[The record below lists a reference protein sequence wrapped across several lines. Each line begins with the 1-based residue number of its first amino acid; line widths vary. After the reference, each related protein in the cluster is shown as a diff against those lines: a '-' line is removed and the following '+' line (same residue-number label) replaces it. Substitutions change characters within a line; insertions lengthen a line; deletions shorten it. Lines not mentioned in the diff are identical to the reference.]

1 MKEEYK
7 IFEQN
12 LEVLNKNSEKYR
24 KTMKIRDIGIDTT
37 NFNDFYNN
45 SFNFKEIKSNYLS
58 NLISFSFLK
67 KVGTFYQWPFLC
79 FSNLVENSIIHGKAT
94 KIDIDINCYED
105 EVYKRLELAT
115 KNTNLSEYKPESSD
129 LQLYKGDYNHKIL
142 TLSIKDNGNGIETE
156 LFNKILFCFDAK
168 DTSLM
173 SCINNNPNYL
183 NKNINIKSCCL
194 RLGDS
199 FFILTKTK
207 EELNIGLISKQLQM
221 KMNNDLILTP
231 LVNYSIIKNDDNTYK
246 YIFKSQMGLQSENI
260 ILNEI
265 RFLFWS
271 VDEIF
276 AYANS
281 FETGTHIF
289 IYDLKQFS
297 SHKDLYNKATNYE
310 LFFAYKNDNNI
321 DYNDIL
327 YNTLLKQRYLNNIE
341 NEKNEKEEKED
352 KDKKD
357 NKNNL
362 LNIIDISLRKYL
374 ELFLFQYN
382 GANINLLKE
391 KINTENNIITKLS
404 SIVNNNLYSL
414 ENDYFNDNSNN
425 DNNLLSSENII
436 IVDDSFSLKGKNLNN
451 KEKINIILL
460 KGELYKGIL
469 IKKNDDKD
477 TLVKMINDTFNVNV
491 SDEINDLLFNN
502 ILIYFENR
510 LVCRLGQNK
519 FGDLPFFIKKQKKKE
534 WFYNYIGYIELP
546 NNGLYELNLL
556 KSEFKDNS
564 MISLFFSKINNL
576 IKKLNK
582 K

>member
-37 NFNDFYNN
+37 NFNEFYNN

-79 FSNLVENSIIHGKAT
+79 FSNLVENSIIHGKASQ
-94 KIDIDINCYED
+94 IDIDINCYED
-105 EVYKRLELAT
+105 EIYKRLELAT

-129 LQLYKGDYNHKIL
+129 LELYKGDYSNKIL
-142 TLSIKDNGNGIETE
+142 VLSIKDNGIGIETE

-173 SCINNNPNYL
+173 SCINNNPNFL
-183 NKNINIKSCCL
+183 NKNINIKSCCM

-199 FFILTKTK
+199 FFILSKTK
-207 EELNIGLISKQLQM
+207 NELNIGLISKQLQM

-231 LVNYSIIKNDDNTYK
+231 LVNYTIVKDKEDTK
-246 YIFKSQMGLQSENI
+246 YVFKSQMGLQSENI

-276 AYANS
+276 KYANS
-281 FETGTHIF
+281 FEIGTHIF
-289 IYDLKQFS
+289 IFDLKQFS
-297 SHKDLYNKATNYE
+297 SQKDYFNKSSNFE
-310 LFFAYKNDNNI
+310 LFFAYKNDIKIN
-321 DYNDIL
+321 YNDIL
-327 YNTLLKQRYLNNIE
+327 YNTLLKQSYLNNSENKKE
-341 NEKNEKEEKED
+341 NENGE
-352 KDKKD
+352 
-357 NKNNL
+357 NNL

-374 ELFLFQYN
+374 EFFLIKYN
-382 GANINLLKE
+382 GVNINLLKE
-391 KINTENNIITKLS
+391 KINTENNIISKLS
-404 SIVNNNLYSL
+404 SIVNNNLYSID
-414 ENDYFNDNSNN
+414 NDFFNNNSGNET
-425 DNNLLSSENII
+425 DSENIV
-436 IVDDSFSLKGKNLNN
+436 IVDDSFSLKGKNISN
-451 KEKINIILL
+451 KEKKNIILI

-469 IKKNDDKD
+469 IKKIEDKD
-477 TLVKMINDTFNVNV
+477 LLIKIINKAFNMNIN
-491 SDEINDLLFNN
+491 DEINDILFNN
-502 ILIYFENR
+502 ILIYYENR

-519 FGDLPFFIKKQKKKE
+519 FGDLPYFIKKQKKKE
-534 WFYNYIGYIELP
+534 LFYNYFGYIELP
-546 NNGLYELNLL
+546 NNGLYELNMI

-564 MISLFFSKINNL
+564 MISLFFSKTNNL

-582 K
+582 

>member
-37 NFNDFYNN
+37 NFNEFYNN

-79 FSNLVENSIIHGKAT
+79 FSNLIENSIIHGKSSQ
-94 KIDIDINCYED
+94 IDIDINCYED
-105 EVYKRLELAT
+105 EIYKRLELAT
-115 KNTNLSEYKPESSD
+115 KNTNLSEYKQESND
-129 LQLYKGDYNHKIL
+129 LEVYKGDYSHKIL
-142 TLSIKDNGNGIETE
+142 VLSIKDNGTGIEPE
-156 LFNKILFCFDAK
+156 LFNKILLCFDAK

-173 SCINNNPNYL
+173 SCINNNSNYL

-199 FFILTKTK
+199 FFILSKTK
-207 EELNIGLISKQLQM
+207 NELNIGLISKQLQM

-231 LVNYSIIKNDDNTYK
+231 LVNYIIQKDKDKNTTK

-271 VDEIF
+271 IDEIF
-276 AYANS
+276 SYANN

-297 SHKDLYNKATNYE
+297 NNKDYFNKASNFE
-310 LFFAYKNDNNI
+310 LFFAYKNDIKVN
-321 DYNDIL
+321 YNDIL

-341 NEKNEKEEKED
+341 NEKEKENGE
-352 KDKKD
+352 

-362 LNIIDISLRKYL
+362 INIIDISLRKYL
-374 ELFLFQYN
+374 ELFLFKYN
-382 GANINLLKE
+382 GVNINLLKE
-391 KINTENNIITKLS
+391 KINTENNIISKLS
-404 SIVNNNLYSL
+404 NIVNNNLYSID
-414 ENDYFNDNSNN
+414 NDFYSTSRGNDNE
-425 DNNLLSSENII
+425 LLSENII
-436 IVDDSFSLKGKNLNN
+436 IVDDSFSLKGKNITN

-469 IKKNDDKD
+469 IKKNEDKD
-477 TLVKMINDTFNVNV
+477 MVIKMINENFNTNIN
-491 SDEINDLLFNN
+491 DEINDLVFNN

-519 FGDLPFFIKKQKKKE
+519 FGELPFFIKKQKNRKE
-534 WFYNYIGYIELP
+534 WFYNYFGYIELP
-546 NNGLYELNLL
+546 DNGLYELNLL
-556 KSEFKDNS
+556 KSEFKDIS
-564 MISLFFSKINNL
+564 MFSLFFSKINNL

-582 K
+582 

>member
-1 MKEEYK
+1 MKEDYK

-37 NFNDFYNN
+37 NFNEFYNN

-79 FSNLVENSIIHGKAT
+79 FSNLVENSIIHGNAPNV
-94 KIDIDINCYED
+94 DVDINCYED
-105 EVYKRLELAT
+105 EIYKRLELAT

-129 LQLYKGDYNHKIL
+129 LELYKGDYNHKIL
-142 TLSIKDNGNGIETE
+142 VLSIKDNGIGIETE

-199 FFILTKTK
+199 FFLLSKTKT
-207 EELNIGLISKQLQM
+207 ELNIGLISKQLQM

-231 LVNYSIIKNDDNTYK
+231 LVNYTITKNQEKNTNK
-246 YIFKSQMGLQSENI
+246 YTFKSQMGLQSENI

-271 VDEIF
+271 IDEIF
-276 AYANS
+276 AYADK

-297 SHKDLYNKATNYE
+297 SNKDCFNKASNYE
-310 LFFAYKNDNNI
+310 LFFAYKSDIKIN
-321 DYNDIL
+321 YNDIL

-341 NEKNEKEEKED
+341 NEKEKENGE
-352 KDKKD
+352 

-362 LNIIDISLRKYL
+362 INIIDISLRKYL
-374 ELFLFQYN
+374 EFFLFKYN
-382 GANINLLKE
+382 GVNINLLKE
-391 KINTENNIITKLS
+391 KINTDNNIISKLS
-404 SIVNNNLYSL
+404 NIVYNNSYSIDNDFFSNNVS
-414 ENDYFNDNSNN
+414 NDNEV
-425 DNNLLSSENII
+425 LSDNII
-436 IVDDSFSLKGKNLNN
+436 IVDDSFSLKGKNIKN

-469 IKKNDDKD
+469 IKKNEDKNM
-477 TLVKMINDTFNVNV
+477 LIKMINDNFNINI
-491 SDEINDLLFNN
+491 SDEIDDLSFNN
-502 ILIYFENR
+502 ILIYFDNR

-519 FGDLPFFIKKQKKKE
+519 FGDLPFFIKKQKKKNE
-534 WFYNYIGYIELP
+534 WFYNYFGYIELP
-546 NNGLYELNLL
+546 DNGLYELNLL
-556 KSEFKDNS
+556 KSEFKDTS

-582 K
+582 

>member
-7 IFEQN
+7 ILEQN
-12 LEVLNKNSEKYR
+12 LEVLNKNSEKYK
-24 KTMKIRDIGIDTT
+24 KTMKIRDIGVDTT
-37 NFNDFYNN
+37 NFNEFYNN

-67 KVGTFYQWPFLC
+67 KVGSFYQWPFLC
-79 FSNLVENSIIHGKAT
+79 FSNLLENSIIHGKAM
-94 KIDIDINCYED
+94 KVDIDVNCYDD
-105 EVYKRLELAT
+105 EIYKRLDILSDNKAT
-115 KNTNLSEYKPESSD
+115 SNDLREYN
-129 LQLYKGDYNHKIL
+129 GDYSHKIL
-142 TLSIKDNGNGIETE
+142 VLSIKDNGSGIETE

-199 FFILTKTK
+199 FFILSKTK
-207 EELNIGLISKQLQM
+207 NELNIGLISKQLQM

-231 LVNYSIIKNDDNTYK
+231 LVNYSITKENEKTK
-246 YIFKSQMGLQSENI
+246 YCFKSQMGLQSENI

-271 VDEIF
+271 IEEIF
-276 AYANS
+276 EYANS

-297 SHKDLYNKATNYE
+297 SHKDYFNKSTNFELYFSYINGS
-310 LFFAYKNDNNI
+310 DNNGNN
-321 DYNDIL
+321 YNDIL
-327 YNTLLKQRYLNNIE
+327 YNTLLKQRYLNVDVK
-341 NEKNEKEEKED
+341 KNEE
-352 KDKKD
+352 
-357 NKNNL
+357 NYLVNL
-362 LNIIDISLRKYL
+362 IDVSLRKYL
-374 ELFLFQYN
+374 EFFLFHYN
-382 GANINLLKE
+382 GVNINLLKE

-404 SIVNNNLYSL
+404 SIVNNNLYSIDTL
-414 ENDYFNDNSNN
+414 DNDNSLNSA
-425 DNNLLSSENII
+425 DNII
-436 IVDDSFSLKGKNLNN
+436 ILDDSFSLKGKNLNN
-451 KEKINIILL
+451 KDKINIILI
-460 KGELYKGIL
+460 KGELYKGLL
-469 IKKNDDKD
+469 IKNNNDKEI
-477 TLVKMINDTFNVNV
+477 LVKSINDNFNIDI
-491 SDEINDLLFNN
+491 SDEINDIMINN
-502 ILIYFENR
+502 ILIYLENR

-519 FGDLPFFIKKQKKKE
+519 FGDIPFLIKKMKKKD
-534 WFYNYIGYIELP
+534 WFYNYFGYIELA

-564 MISLFFSKINNL
+564 MITLFFSKINNL

-582 K
+582 

>member
-1 MKEEYK
+1 MKEDYK

-37 NFNDFYNN
+37 NFNEFYNN

-79 FSNLVENSIIHGKAT
+79 FSNLLENSIIHGRAT
-94 KIDIDINCYED
+94 SIDIDINCYED
-105 EVYKRLELAT
+105 EIYKRLELAT

-129 LQLYKGDYNHKIL
+129 LEVYKGDYSHKIL
-142 TLSIKDNGNGIETE
+142 VLSIKDNGIGIETE
-156 LFNKILFCFDAK
+156 IFNKILFCFDAK

-199 FFILTKTK
+199 FFILSKTKT
-207 EELNIGLISKQLQM
+207 ELNIGLISKQLQM

-231 LVNYSIIKNDDNTYK
+231 LVNYTITKDQEKNTNK
-246 YIFKSQMGLQSENI
+246 YTFKSQMGLQSENI

-271 VDEIF
+271 IDEIF
-276 AYANS
+276 SYANS

-297 SHKDLYNKATNYE
+297 PSKDCFNKASNYE
-310 LFFAYKNDNNI
+310 LFFAYKNDIKIN
-321 DYNDIL
+321 YNDIF

-341 NEKNEKEEKED
+341 NEKEKENGE
-352 KDKKD
+352 

-362 LNIIDISLRKYL
+362 INIIDISLMKYL
-374 ELFLFQYN
+374 ELFLLKYN
-382 GANINLLKE
+382 GVNISLLKE
-391 KINTENNIITKLS
+391 KVNTDNNIISKLS
-404 SIVNNNLYSL
+404 DIVNNNLYSID
-414 ENDYFNDNSNN
+414 NDFFSNKVSNDNEV
-425 DNNLLSSENII
+425 LSDNII
-436 IVDDSFSLKGKNLNN
+436 IVDDSFSLKGKNITN
-451 KEKINIILL
+451 KDKINIILL

-469 IKKNDDKD
+469 IKKNEDKD
-477 TLVKMINDTFNVNV
+477 LLIKMINDNFNIKVD
-491 SDEINDLLFNN
+491 DEINDLLFNN
-502 ILIYFENR
+502 ILIYFDNR

-519 FGDLPFFIKKQKKKE
+519 FGDLPFFIKKQKKKNE
-534 WFYNYIGYIELP
+534 WFYNYFGYIELP
-546 NNGLYELNLL
+546 DNGLYELNLL
-556 KSEFKDNS
+556 KSEFKDSS

-582 K
+582 